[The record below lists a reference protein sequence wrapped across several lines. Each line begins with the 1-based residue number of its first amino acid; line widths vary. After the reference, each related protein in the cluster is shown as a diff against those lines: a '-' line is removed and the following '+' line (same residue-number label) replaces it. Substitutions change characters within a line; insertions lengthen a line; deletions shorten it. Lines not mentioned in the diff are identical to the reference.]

1 MSRALNSLSARIL
14 VASLLLVLIF
24 IGSSGLYLE
33 RSHRLSIEAAEEE
46 RLQLQVLT
54 LLAQADYERSLS
66 MPLEMLEPRLN
77 QASSGLYARVTGAGG
92 QVLWQSRSALTVAA
106 PWSGAPL
113 APGERRFA
121 RQDDLYRLD
130 YQVIW
135 ETEDGTEVPL
145 RFTVLESATAVDAD
159 LSTYRRHLLFW
170 LGGSTLLLGLS
181 LPVILFWALGP
192 LRNLA
197 GDIAAIER
205 SEAEQLEGFYP
216 VEVQPLTAN
225 LNRLLRGEQQRRERA
240 RNTLADLAHSLKTPL
255 AVISSAD
262 PGRNDF
268 PALVREQAAR
278 MQDIVDYQLQRGIG
292 GGQTLLQTVDI
303 TTVVERLRHSLL
315 KVYAQQQPVME
326 VCVEGHP
333 AFRGDER
340 DLLEMLG
347 NLVDNACKYGAGRV
361 RIEVRQT
368 PQALEIAVEDNGP
381 GIAPEL
387 RTAVRQRGTRADSQ
401 VPGQGIGLA
410 VASDIATSYG
420 GHLQIEDSPGLGG
433 ARLGLYFPT

>member
-1 MSRALNSLSARIL
+1 MSAALNSLSARVL
-14 VASLLLVLIF
+14 AASLVLVLVF

-54 LLAQADYERSLS
+54 LLAQADYERGLS

-106 PWSGAPL
+106 PWHGAPL
-113 APGERRFA
+113 AAGQRRFA
-121 RQDDLYRLD
+121 RRGDLYRLD

-135 ETEDGTEVPL
+135 ETGEGQEVPL
-145 RFTVLESATAVDAD
+145 RFTVLESASAVDAD
-159 LSTYRRHLLFW
+159 LSTYRRHLLLW

-181 LPVILFWALGP
+181 LPVILFWALAP
-192 LRNLA
+192 LRRLA
-197 GDIAAIER
+197 ADIAAIER
-205 SEAEQLEGFYP
+205 SEAEQLEGRYP

-255 AVISSAD
+255 AVVASAD
-262 PGRNDF
+262 PDRDDF
-268 PALVREQAAR
+268 PTLVREQAAR

-292 GGQTLLQTVDI
+292 GGQTLLQTVDVAGVI
-303 TTVVERLRHSLL
+303 ERLRNSLV
-315 KVYAQQQPVME
+315 KVYADK
-326 VCVEGHP
+326 HP
-333 AFRGDER
+333 AITVRVAGQPLFRGDER

-347 NLVDNACKYGAGRV
+347 NLVDNACKYGAGQV
-361 RIEVRQT
+361 RIEAQQT
-368 PQALEIAVEDNGP
+368 PAALEIAVEDNGP
-381 GIAPEL
+381 GIAPAL
-387 RTAVRQRGTRADSQ
+387 RDAVRQRGTRADTHS
-401 VPGQGIGLA
+401 PGQGIGLA
-410 VASDIATSYG
+410 VAGDIAASYG
-420 GHLQIEDSPGLGG
+420 GRLQIGQSAQLGG
-433 ARLGLYFPT
+433 ARLSLYLPT